1 MSVTT
6 RRTFTALFA
15 AGALTLTLGACSSSG
30 GSSSGS
36 SSAPAAATSSA
47 AMSSPT
53 ASTAMA
59 DAPFGAACAA
69 VPKDG
74 AGSFTGMAK
83 DPVA

>member
-15 AGALTLTLGACSSSG
+15 AGALTLTLGACSSSGG

-74 AGSFTGMAK
+74 AG
-83 DPVA
+83 

>member
-74 AGSFTGMAK
+74 AG
-83 DPVA
+83 